1 MLVVGFVVVM
11 VAVLGVLLLVVL
23 ARVCL
28 RTSAFCLK
36 ALRSRE
42 VQGVSHP
49 HKVRLKRC

>member
-11 VAVLGVLLLVVL
+11 VAVLGVLLVVL